1 MDPISATIGFI
12 VGLIGFIASTVQVLD
27 YVDKRRERQQA
38 IEAVEI
44 PRPILQL
51 KPQTAHRVDWGEAVD
66 VLAFYGRAEELS
78 KLTQWV
84 VQERCRVVALLGM
97 GGIGKTSLAI
107 KLVQQI
113 QDEFD
118 YVIWRSLQN
127 APPIQEILAELIKFL
142 SHQQQLDIPKE
153 NSDGISLLI
162 DYLRSSRCLL
172 ILDNAE
178 SILQTGALAY
188 RTGYEAYGE
197 LIRRIGGISH
207 QSCLILT
214 SRENPPEIAASSGE
228 NLPVRAL
235 QLTGLKAVD
244 GEEIFQTQG
253 LSGTDTEQIKLIEF
267 YKGHPL
273 ALKIIATTIKE
284 LFDGRIAEFLSQNT
298 VVFGGIRELLN
309 QQFHRL
315 SDLETEVMYWLAIN
329 REPVG
334 IAELREDIVALPSQ
348 SNLMEALQSLARR
361 SLIEKSNALFTLQPV
376 VMEYLSDRLIAEVSE
391 NLIIGE
397 ITFANRYALMKAT
410 AKDYIREAQIRLIV
424 KPLAERLLDRLGNQK
439 KLEAQLTQLIATLQ
453 SKSPQQPGYIG
464 GNILNLFCYLETD
477 LCNYDFS
484 HLALWQA
491 YLKGAYLQK
500 LELNNAAIERSVFT
514 DILTTIFS
522 VAFSPNG
529 KIIATGDANGE
540 IRLWQIDD
548 GQQILICKGHTGFVR
563 SVAFSPDGQT
573 LASAS
578 VDKTVKL
585 WSISDG
591 KCIKTLQGH
600 SDRIESL
607 AVSPDGQLL
616 VTGSVDK
623 TLRIWSVND
632 GQCLQVLS
640 GHTHHIWSVAF
651 SPDSQTVASGSF
663 DQTVRLWSVS
673 DGHCLQVFHGHTDG
687 LRSVA
692 FSPDGKLLA
701 SGSHDET
708 VRLWSLSDGQCLQVL
723 EGHSDRV
730 LSVAFSPD
738 SQTVASGSYDQT
750 VRLWSVSDGQRY
762 QIFQGH
768 GDRVWSV
775 AFSPDGKIL
784 ASGGYDQTVRLWSVS
799 DGHCLKVF
807 QGYLNGVESV
817 AFSPDGQTLASGSFD
832 QKVRLWSLINHQ
844 CRTTLTG
851 HTQQV
856 RSVAFSPNGEILA
869 SCSHDRT
876 IRLWSVKNCEFLK
889 ILAEYTH
896 RVGSIAFSP
905 DGEILASGNYDS
917 TIRLWSIS
925 TGKCLQVL
933 HENTNQVWSVAFSP
947 DGQILASAG
956 YDLTVRLWSI
966 NDGTIFKILQ
976 GHTGP
981 VGPVAFSPDG
991 QILASGG
998 NDQTV
1003 RLWSLNDGKCLQVLP
1018 GHTNWIWSV
1027 AFSPDGQTLASSG
1040 DDQTIK
1046 LWSVSDG
1053 KCIRTL
1059 SGHINRVW
1067 SVAFHPDGQ
1076 TLASGSGDGTI
1087 KLWNI
1092 NTGECWENLRV
1103 ERPYEGMNIAG
1114 VTGLTQAQKATLKA
1128 LGAVEK

>member
-27 YVDKRRERQQA
+27 YIDKRRERQPA
-38 IEAVEI
+38 IASVEN
-44 PRPILQL
+44 PRPIPQL

-84 VQERCRVVALLGM
+84 VQERCRVVALLGI

-142 SHQQQLDIPKE
+142 SHQQQLDIPKDS
-153 NSDGISLLI
+153 NDGISLLI

-188 RTGYEAYGE
+188 RAGYEAYGE

-253 LSGTDTEQIKLIEF
+253 LSGTDAEQIKLIEF

-334 IAELREDIVALPSQ
+334 ISELREDIVALPSQ

-391 NLIIGE
+391 NLISGE
-397 ITFANRYALMKAT
+397 VTFANRYALMKAT

-424 KPLAERLLDRLGNQK
+424 KPLAERLLDRLGSQK
-439 KLEAQLTQLIATLQ
+439 KLEAQLNQIIATLQ
-453 SKSPQQPGYIG
+453 SKSPQHPGYIG

-477 LCNYDFS
+477 LGNYDFS

-491 YLKGAYLQK
+491 YLKGANLQK
-500 LELNNAAIERSVFT
+500 LKLNNAAIERSVFT

-616 VTGSVDK
+616 VTGSIDK
-623 TLRIWSVND
+623 TLRIWSVNN
-632 GQCLQVLS
+632 GQCLQVLA

-663 DQTVRLWSVS
+663 DQTVRLWSVN
-673 DGHCLQVFHGHTDG
+673 DGSCLQVFHGHTDG

-832 QKVRLWSLINHQ
+832 QKVRLWSLSNHQ

-917 TIRLWSIS
+917 TIRLWSLS

-966 NDGTIFKILQ
+966 NDGTIVKILQ